1 MSTTNAVGQII
12 LPQAPTPTEPAPIK
26 ILGSPITAAART
38 VSENTEIQQK
48 AVQTLGG
55 KMTGGADVEVKN
67 IPHVPSAGN
76 SDPSAVFGK
85 MMELKAISAE
95 QGKYDSLGSAQ
106 PMNVGGKRKSKK
118 HNARRVNRRTRRHR
132 RASLKRGGV
141 HHTRRRVRTRS
152 GKKTH
157 KK

>member
-1 MSTTNAVGQII
+1 MSGQIV
-12 LPQAPTPTEPAPIK
+12 LPPVPAPAEPAPIK
-26 ILGSPITAAART
+26 IIGSPITAAAHT
-38 VSENTEIQQK
+38 VSENTAVQMK

-67 IPHVPSAGN
+67 IPQVPSAGN
-76 SDPSAVFGK
+76 SDPSGVFGK
-85 MMELKAISAE
+85 MMELKANAAE

-106 PMNVGGKRKSKK
+106 PMIVGGRKRKSKK
-118 HNARRVNRRTRRHR
+118 HNARRINRRTRRHR
-132 RASLKRGGV
+132 RASVKRGGV
-141 HHTRRRVRTRS
+141 HHTRSRIRTRS

>member
-1 MSTTNAVGQII
+1 MSSGQII
-12 LPQAPTPTEPAPIK
+12 LPPAPTPVEPPPIK
-26 ILGSPITAAART
+26 IMGSPITAAANN
-38 VSENTEIQQK
+38 VAENVAIQSK
-48 AVQTLGG
+48 AVNVLGG

-67 IPHVPSAGN
+67 IPQVPSAGN
-76 SDPSAVFGK
+76 SDPAGVFGK
-85 MMELKAISAE
+85 MMELKAIAAE

-106 PMNVGGKRKSKK
+106 PMIVGGKRKSKK

-132 RASLKRGGV
+132 RSSIKRGGV
-141 HHTRRRVRTRS
+141 HHTRRRVRFRS